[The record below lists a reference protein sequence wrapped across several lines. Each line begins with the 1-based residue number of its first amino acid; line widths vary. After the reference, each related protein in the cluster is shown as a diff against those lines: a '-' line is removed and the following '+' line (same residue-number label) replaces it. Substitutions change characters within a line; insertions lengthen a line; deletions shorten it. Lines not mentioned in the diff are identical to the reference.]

1 MELVLRYTQATQ
13 LPSWLWHTCSLLVNF
28 HKNYEDLYSLFLLL
42 FLAQWENE
50 THEWK
55 HSDETWSQ
63 HPVCAEGIHNL
74 RTHIMC
80 ILLENYWTETFRN
93 DLIGRHVN
101 FWVMTHSRFH
111 KQIKKNVIFEEP
123 AVNSADISSL
133 ELGFYKDLKT
143 SLYICVHCSYST
155 HQKGHMTDHQRR
167 HTGEKPFKCHFC
179 GKGFTRKDSLKSH
192 INIHTAVKPFKCK
205 HCTFRSS
212 NRGSIHRHETIHHQ
226 RRLQKNIIIK
236 RGF

>member
-1 MELVLRYTQATQ
+1 MQTKKVRINMELVLRYTQATQ

-111 KQIKKNVIFEEP
+111 KQIKKRCHLWRTCCKLSWYFV
-123 AVNSADISSL
+123 
-133 ELGFYKDLKT
+133 T
-143 SLYICVHCSYST
+143 W
-155 HQKGHMTDHQRR
+155 
-167 HTGEKPFKCHFC
+167 TGI
-179 GKGFTRKDSLKSH
+179 L
-192 INIHTAVKPFKCK
+192 
-205 HCTFRSS
+205 
-212 NRGSIHRHETIHHQ
+212 
-226 RRLQKNIIIK
+226 
-236 RGF
+236 